1 MDRVIYTSMTG
12 AKHLLHRQETLAQNL
27 ANANTTGYRADVVA
41 LRAVPARG
49 QEAGTRVFTVE
60 TTIGWDFA
68 PGPMTATGRNLDVAI
83 QGPGWLAVQTP
94 DGAEAYTR
102 AGSLQ
107 IGADGTLTLPNGLPV
122 QGDGGPIAIPAD
134 AHVQIAPDGTV
145 SVKTAGQVAVTTV
158 GRLKLVNPPQEELIK
173 GGDGLFRLRS
183 GEAAEADPNVRLA
196 AGTLEGSNVNVVEA
210 MIGMIAAAR
219 QFELQMKLLAS
230 AEQNEQKAN
239 TVLSAT

>member
-1 MDRVIYTSMTG
+1 MDRVIYTGMTG
-12 AKHLLHRQETLAQNL
+12 AKHLMYRQETLAQNL
-27 ANANTTGYRADVVA
+27 ANANTTGYRADTVG

-60 TTIGWDFA
+60 TTIGSDFSN
-68 PGPMTATGRNLDVAI
+68 GPMTATGRNLDVAI
-83 QGPGWLAVQTP
+83 QGPGWLAVQAP
-94 DGAEAYTR
+94 DGSEAYTR

-107 IGADGTLTLPNGLPV
+107 IGADGTLQLPNGLPV

-173 GGDGLFRLRS
+173 GSDGLFRLKS
-183 GEAAEADPNVRLA
+183 GDPAEADPNVRVA
-196 AGTLEGSNVNVVEA
+196 EGTLEGSNVNVVES

-219 QFELQMKLLAS
+219 QFELQMKLLSS

>member
-60 TTIGWDFA
+60 TTIGSDFT

-107 IGADGTLTLPNGLPV
+107 IGADGTLTLPNGLAV

>member
-12 AKHLLHRQETLAQNL
+12 AKHLMYRQETLAQNL

-60 TTIGWDFA
+60 TTIGSDFS

-83 QGPGWLAVQTP
+83 QGPGWLAVQAP

-107 IGADGTLTLPNGLPV
+107 IGADGTLQIANGLPV

-158 GRLKLVNPPQEELIK
+158 GRLKLVNPPQEELVK
-173 GGDGLFRLRS
+173 GGDGLFRLKS
-183 GEAAEADPNVRLA
+183 GDAAEADPNVRVA
-196 AGTLEGSNVNVVEA
+196 EGMLEGSNVNVVES

-230 AEQNEQKAN
+230 AEQNEQKA
-239 TVLSAT
+239 SALISNA